1 MTPEFIRA
9 WLAENQYRMD
19 GPEQYYGDEPGTE
32 RRSWENSQL
41 RWLITASWD
50 YSQASGNM
58 AIPAVYRSIHDASST
73 YLCDRFYLPKTP
85 RDLRLLERAGIPAHG
100 IESKHPLS
108 GFDVV
113 GTSISYT
120 VLFQNFCKLLSMSG
134 VPLRRE
140 HRRKWGAA
148 NYPMVIVGGQAYCAP
163 EFMAPV
169 VDCVWLGEVEDEP
182 GNGGIGQ
189 VCEAIAAFKADGS
202 WQDDRAGCYRQL
214 ALWFS
219 YLYFPEFTQVHYRYE
234 DRGLKYL
241 SKQVSGYRS
250 LLPGMRYPHR
260 ARKVH
265 ELDKVTLLDEWPLLY
280 SDPGMG
286 AGDEEVQRGCTEWCS
301 FCRLS
306 WVTKPYRQESVSR
319 SVERAARIRLNQ
331 GSLEMSPFGP
341 DFPVHTQKKE
351 LLAGLLENVSDEV
364 SSSSMRIDDF
374 NGDPDYSVLMSM
386 GGTDSITLGLEGN
399 SQRMRDLVGK
409 GSSDAD
415 VIEVVTRAIRVGIR
429 KIKLY
434 MISNLP
440 GEERDDVMRIVELGQ
455 KLAEVRNSFG
465 EAARG
470 VRIQFSWTP
479 LLLEAQTPLQWFE
492 VTAPDYTLKEA
503 LDELRKHHIDMKIG
517 TKAAPEKLAFF
528 QACQR
533 ASYDAGEAIVD
544 VIDRIGTASWGGF
557 PKNMPERLDAAL
569 KCHGFLNGLA
579 DLFGERYEHDLFGW
593 EHISTGVDKG
603 LMWKTYRQMVEF
615 LEGTNAA
622 TYDAGYDETYLGNK
636 WVPGCDDTC
645 QGASC
650 GACDHQDLRLRTAY
664 LKKDERDISDRP
676 VRPLDQTSVA
686 VRLRVRVTK
695 DPAHRF
701 ISGDA
706 LPWIVRRA
714 AYRAAEETGFPA
726 IAKRTVRFA
735 SDPLKYRERSAGV
748 DYLDFG
754 VTRLIG
760 GASSL
765 QVHGFM
771 GALGVELE
779 PWLSVG
785 GHDVVPAD
793 AQMPRRPV
801 SLWQLEVDD
810 TPGVIAGA
818 LSDWRLSGSVPVKL
832 RSDSFYAGEQ
842 EEDADAKDH
851 VADFWL
857 TRDRHVY
864 RLNMLLTGQ
873 LGPYQA
879 YAALLGKPSWLEAA
893 RHPAVRIDFF
903 TPQSFREAEFGQV
916 CVSCGGAIPVNL
928 LRWPFHEHYCP
939 RCKDEAARLVV
950 ASLVTVLKTAAWPK
964 SGRAR
969 PH

>member
-1 MTPEFIRA
+1 MTPEFIRS
-9 WLAENQYRMD
+9 WLGENQYRFD

-32 RRSWENSQL
+32 RRDWVETTL
-41 RWLITASWD
+41 HWLITASWD

-58 AIPAVYRSIHDASST
+58 AIPAVYRSIHDASEAC
-73 YLCDRFYLPKTP
+73 LCDRFYLPKTP
-85 RDLRLLERAGIPAHG
+85 RDLRLLEKAGIGAFG
-100 IESKHPLS
+100 IETKRPLAQ
-108 GFDVV
+108 FDVV

-120 VLFQNFCKLLSMSG
+120 VLFQNFCKLLAVSG
-134 VPLRRE
+134 IPLRRE
-140 HRRKWGAA
+140 TRRRHGAGK
-148 NYPMVIVGGQAYCAP
+148 YPMVIVGGQAYCAP

-182 GNGGIGQ
+182 GNGGIGA
-189 VCEAIAAFKADGS
+189 VCEAIYRFKADGTWDS
-202 WQDDRAGCYRQL
+202 DRTGCYEQL
-214 ALWFS
+214 ARGFN
-219 YLYFPEFTQVHYRYE
+219 YLYFPEFTEVSYRYE
-234 DRGLKYL
+234 DRGLPFLTKL
-241 SKQVSGYRS
+241 VDGYRS
-250 LLPGMRYPHR
+250 LLPGMKYPHR

-265 ELDKVTLLDEWPLLY
+265 DLDQVTLLDEWPLLY

-306 WVTKPYRQESVSR
+306 WVTKPYRQESVPR
-319 SVERAARIRLNQ
+319 SIERAARIRRNQ

-341 DFPVHTQKKE
+341 DFPVHTKKKE
-351 LLAGLLENVSDEV
+351 LLAGLLEHVSDEV

-374 NGDPDYSVLMSM
+374 NGDPDYAVLMSM

-415 VIEVVTRAIRVGIR
+415 VIEVVTRAIRVGIK

-440 GEERDDVMRIVELGQ
+440 GEEPADVMRIVELGRQ
-455 KLAEVRNSFG
+455 LAEVRNSFG
-465 EAARG
+465 EQAKS

-479 LLLEAQTPLQWFE
+479 LLLEAQTPLQWFA

-503 LDELRKHHIDMKIG
+503 LALLREHHIDMKIG

-533 ASYDAGEAIVD
+533 ASYDAGEAITD
-544 VIDRIGTASWGGF
+544 VVAEIGTASWGGF
-557 PKNMPERLDAAL
+557 PKDMPERLDTAL
-569 KCHGFLNGLA
+569 KRHGFLNGLA

-603 LMWKTYRQMVEF
+603 LMWRTYRQMVEF
-615 LEGTNAA
+615 LEGTDAA
-622 TYDAGYDETYLGNK
+622 SYDASYDETYLGSK

-650 GACDHQDLRLRTAY
+650 GACDHHDLRLRTAY
-664 LKKDERDISDRP
+664 LRAGQAERDISARP

-686 VRLRVRVTK
+686 SRLRVRVRK
-695 DPAHRF
+695 DVTHRF

-706 LPWIVRRA
+706 MPWIVRRA
-714 AYRAAEETGFPA
+714 AYRACEATGFPA
-726 IAKRTVRFA
+726 IAKRTVRLA

-760 GASSL
+760 GASSPE
-765 QVHGFM
+765 VSAFM
-771 GALGVELE
+771 AGLGVHLE
-779 PWLSVG
+779 PWLEVG
-785 GHDVVPAD
+785 GWDVLPVQA
-793 AQMPRRPV
+793 AQPRRPV
-801 SLWQLEVDD
+801 SLWQLEVADNPD
-810 TPGVIAGA
+810 AIAAA
-818 LSDWRLSGSVPVKL
+818 LHRWHAASQVPVKI

-842 EEDADAKDH
+842 EDDADAKDH
-851 VADFWL
+851 VGDFWL
-857 TRDRHVY
+857 TRDRHTY
-864 RLNMLLTGQ
+864 RLSMLLTGQ

-879 YAALLGKPSWLEAA
+879 YAALTGKPSWLEAA
-893 RHPAVRIDFF
+893 RYPAWRADFF
-903 TPQSFREAEFGQV
+903 TSRSFFEAQFGQV
-916 CVSCGGAIPVNL
+916 CAGCGGAIPVNL
-928 LRWPFHEHYCP
+928 LGWRFDEDYCP
-939 RCKDEAARLVV
+939 RCKDEAASLVV
-950 ASLVTVLKTAAWPK
+950 AGLP
-964 SGRAR
+964 GRIST
-969 PH
+969 